1 MSRETRVPFNPT
13 IAFHPGVF
21 LAEKLEEMKMSN
33 KEFALRTNKPE
44 KTITAI
50 IKGESSITPDM
61 AVVFETAL
69 GIPAYMWL
77 KYQSFYDEFKAR
89 ERREEMLKESVSW
102 MKKFPVN
109 DMIKRGWL
117 PEART
122 PVERTKAL
130 LKYFGVASASAWEDY
145 YLQQQL
151 KVAFRISLAHANE
164 PEAVSA
170 WLRKGE
176 LDAAT
181 IQAEEYSA
189 SKLKS
194 LLPDI
199 KSIMAGHPED
209 FFAKLRDLLLEA
221 GVKLVYTPCLP
232 KAPINGATRW
242 LGGETPLI
250 QISGRHK
257 RNDIFWF
264 TIFHEIGHILLHGKK
279 SVFLET
285 DESGLLDKLKEDQ
298 ADEFAK
304 SWTFSKDEETLFIA
318 DAPITTKKIMS
329 WASKFGT
336 HPGQIVGRLQK
347 EGMLPYN
354 RFTSMFKKINIE
366 SDNETGRPLQSEFGL
381 DVISYEDLTFELN
394 RKLDCKLEVIDGD
407 CIIECEFLD
416 FSVWGRSIMEAGQAF
431 AFTFFSLFS
440 NYYNEDDDNLTSD
453 AISLKTKLKG
463 LIKLVYENTK
473 VQ

>member
-1 MSRETRVPFNPT
+1 MSREAKVPYDPPF
-13 IAFHPGVF
+13 AFHPGVF

-50 IKGESSITPDM
+50 IKGDSSITADM

-77 KYQSFYDEFKAR
+77 KYQSIYDEFKAR
-89 ERREEMLKESVSW
+89 ERKEELLKESIPW
-102 MKKFPVN
+102 MKRFPVAE
-109 DMIKRGWL
+109 MIKKGWL
-117 PEART
+117 PEAKT
-122 PVERTKAL
+122 PEEKTKAL
-130 LKYFGVASASAWEDY
+130 LQFFGMASAAAWEDY

-151 KVAFRISLAHANE
+151 KVAFRISLTHANE

-181 IQAEEYSA
+181 IQAEDYSA
-189 SKLKS
+189 AKLKS
-194 LLPDI
+194 LLPII
-199 KSIMAGHPED
+199 KSIMARHPED
-209 FFAKLRDLLLEA
+209 FFPKLRELLLEA

-250 QISGRHK
+250 QISGRHR

-285 DESGLLDKLKEDQ
+285 DECGFLDRLKEDQ

-304 SWTFSKDEETLFIA
+304 SWTFSKDEQTLFMS
-318 DAPITTKKIMS
+318 DDPITTKKIVS
-329 WASKFGT
+329 WALKFGT
-336 HPGQIVGRLQK
+336 HPGQIIGRLQK

-366 SDNETGRPLQSEFGL
+366 SVHESGRPLQSECGF
-381 DVISYEDLTFELN
+381 DIISYEDLTFELN

-416 FSVWGRSIMEAGQAF
+416 FSVWGRSITEAEQAF

-440 NYYNEDDDNLTSD
+440 NYYNEGDDSLTPD

-463 LIKLVYENTK
+463 LIKFVYENTK
-473 VQ
+473 V